1 MLSIRYQ
8 RTGRKGHAQFRI
20 VVQDSRLT
28 PTSGKIVAGLGSYN
42 PHTKTVTLDKEKA
55 AFYLEHGAQPSDR
68 VIRMFKAEGIK
79 LPSWVKEPTNKE
91 RSVRNAEKRRS
102 TAPAEPQEETAA
114 EPEAET
120 PAEEAPA
127 EKSEA
132 PAEETTTE
140 PEAEAEEEA

>member
-68 VIRMFKAEGIK
+68 VVRMFKAEGIK

-91 RSVRNAEKRRS
+91 RTVRNAEKRRS
-102 TAPAEPQEETAA
+102 TAPAEPV
-114 EPEAET
+114 
-120 PAEEAPA
+120 EEAPA
-127 EKSEA
+127 EEAEA
-132 PAEETTTE
+132 PVEEPAPAAEETT
-140 PEAEAEEEA
+140 AAEEPAK